1 MNSKKISTIIR
12 MKPRKLYKRK
22 AIINVKEELN
32 KDMGNIKKKKK
43 NQIETLQTGAIQDGR

>member
-43 NQIETLQTGAIQDGR
+43 RIK